1 MGSVSDRVI
10 DGAPGFAG
18 HALIFGAAYSLWMVR
33 RYDSSR
39 AGAVALFTC
48 FLCGFVVLT
57 IIGTYFRGPNWHFY
71 WSPADWPA
79 H

>member
-1 MGSVSDRVI
+1 V
-10 DGAPGFAG
+10 
-18 HALIFGAAYSLWMVR
+18 LTAAYATYSLWMVR
-33 RYDSSR
+33 RHNSSR
-39 AGAVALFTC
+39 AGALALFTC

-71 WSPADWPA
+71 WSPAEWPG